1 MGVGG
6 LKESPRLW
14 NKELHGWL
22 SGQGFSQSKSDPCL
36 YVNRDRTVYLCIY
49 VDDILCVSHTDDA
62 SRAFVSEMR
71 KRFVVTD
78 CGMPKVFLGIQLA
91 YDRARHVLRMCQ
103 TDLID
108 TLLKRYNLTPTHVS
122 TPLDPDVR
130 LTCHDDADTKPDA
143 TIFRSKVGT
152 SLFFLRSRASLKSQM
167 AGNSGAVHL
176 WENLRLLSMSLV
188 WSAWLRSCFIVRPGL
203 RTTWR

>member
-1 MGVGG
+1 MTAPEGHERPGFVCRLKRALYG

-22 SGQGFSQSKSDPCL
+22 SSQGFSQSKSDLCL

-91 YDRARHVLRMCQ
+91 YDRARRVLRMCQ

-108 TLLKRYNLTPTHVS
+108 TLLKRYNLGGPNRNFSLSKQNLSAGLVRHIKSGQAYPQNDGNRCGCNFLGVWHPRRLGACAHGTPKP
-122 TPLDPDVR
+122 PLEA
-130 LTCHDDADTKPDA
+130 C
-143 TIFRSKVGT
+143 
-152 SLFFLRSRASLKSQM
+152 
-167 AGNSGAVHL
+167 
-176 WENLRLLSMSLV
+176 
-188 WSAWLRSCFIVRPGL
+188 
-203 RTTWR
+203 